1 MAGLIM
7 VYFIDK
13 LEIHGPVSP
22 SPHTYS
28 WRGGE
33 FNTGKSYLLY
43 SLCVCVC
50 VCVGVCVCVSPC
62 DKFVLS
68 THMCVCVPTYTY
80 TTSVL
85 IRS

>member
-50 VCVGVCVCVSPC
+50 VCVGVCVCVWMC
-62 DKFVLS
+62 A
-68 THMCVCVPTYTY
+68 CVCVCGY
-80 TTSVL
+80 VCVGVCVCVCG
-85 IRS
+85 